1 MRIVPSGSSAYH
13 MATGCGNPCRSVLHS
28 TIVRPLA
35 RKSLCSASVRAIA
48 LRLFMSGCVAHG
60 ARPDNAAGFVYGRA
74 SGYAGTMVRVIH
86 RGGVVDLRVETVPL
100 PNGVRADLEL
110 IAHRGAAAVAAVDE
124 SARVILIRQFRYA
137 ARGYLWE
144 LPAGVLDGPDEAP
157 VHCAARELAGEVG
170 LVARE
175 LCTLGMVLPS
185 PGLSE
190 ERIHLFLRRGLTGT
204 PTAPP

>member
-35 RKSLCSASVRAIA
+35 RKSFCSASVRAIA
-48 LRLFMSGCVAHG
+48 LRRFMGGCVAHG
-60 ARPDNAAGFVYGRA
+60 ARPDNAAGFVFGRA
-74 SGYAGTMVRVIH
+74 SGYAGRMVRVIH
-86 RGGVVDLRVETVPL
+86 RGRIVDLRVETVSL
-100 PNGVRADLEL
+100 PNGLTADLEL
-110 IAHRGAAAVAAVDE
+110 IAHRGAAAVAAVDD

-157 VHCAARELAGEVG
+157 VVCAARELAEEVG
-170 LVARE
+170 IVARE
-175 LCTLGMVLPS
+175 LQLLGAVFPS
-185 PGLSE
+185 PGFCE
-190 ERIHLFLRRGLTGT
+190 E
-204 PTAPP
+204 